1 MVLTY
6 QLWKRPEYRQQD
18 GQTRRSATDRAEI
31 TIVPSSSAGLSTVN
45 PAGIRD
51 DKYNM
56 FAMALIPH
64 RKKRQ
69 AIIQNHQT

>member
-6 QLWKRPEYRQQD
+6 YLWKWPEYRQQS
-18 GQTRRSATDRAEI
+18 GQARRSATDRAEI
-31 TIVPSSSAGLSTVN
+31 IIVPFSSAGLSTVN

-56 FAMALIPH
+56 FAMALIPL
-64 RKKRQ
+64 RKQRQ
-69 AIIQNHQT
+69 SIIQNHQT